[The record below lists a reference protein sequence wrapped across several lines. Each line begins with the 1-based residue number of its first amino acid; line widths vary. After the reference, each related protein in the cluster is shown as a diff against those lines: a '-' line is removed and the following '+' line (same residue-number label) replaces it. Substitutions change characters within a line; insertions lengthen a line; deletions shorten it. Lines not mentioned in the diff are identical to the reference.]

1 MQHDRCQLAPSRV
14 PNETL
19 VYSLI
24 DVNGKANGMFRSAGA
39 KPTKLRLPEV

>member
-1 MQHDRCQLAPSRV
+1 MQHDRCQLAQSRV

-19 VYSLI
+19 VI